1 MMKRK
6 LPIYYF
12 TALWLTLQVA
22 VIAETASRTEVAA
35 LPYAVAYKMA
45 QASEPEGTSAN
56 GKGLAVKFKSNLP
69 GVNPKDINLFI
80 DSKSGR
86 ILLSLGVDGSFHLP
100 VSDSLIKENPQ
111 IISNQPKGSMSLDG
125 YIERNL
131 SVPENRILH
140 YRELMQPLRLAA
152 EMKAAIVTTNET
164 PSVETLEALVIRVQ
178 DHGRSNVF
186 IQSKSGVIEITGGE
200 YGIYQIPFEA
210 ELMKEDPDVVLP
222 GRVAWIVCHPFGKE
236 IGGSNKGMNGTR

>member
-1 MMKRK
+1 MKRK
-6 LPIYYF
+6 LPIYYC

-22 VIAETASRTEVAA
+22 VIAETASQTEVAT

-45 QASEPEGTSAN
+45 QVSEPEGTSTN
-56 GKGLAVKFKSNLP
+56 GKELTVKFKSSLP
-69 GVNPKDINLFI
+69 DVRPKDINLFI
-80 DSKSGR
+80 DSKTGR
-86 ILLSLGVDGSFHLP
+86 IPLSLGADGSFRLP
-100 VSDSLIKENPQ
+100 ISDSLIKENPP
-111 IISNQPKGSMSLDG
+111 IISNQPKGSMSLGG
-125 YIERNL
+125 YVDRNL

-152 EMKAAIVTTNET
+152 NVKATIVNET

-186 IQSKSGVIEITGGE
+186 IQSKSGVIKITGGE
-200 YGIYQIPFEA
+200 YGIYQIPFHA
-210 ELMKEDPDVVLP
+210 ELMKENPDVVLP